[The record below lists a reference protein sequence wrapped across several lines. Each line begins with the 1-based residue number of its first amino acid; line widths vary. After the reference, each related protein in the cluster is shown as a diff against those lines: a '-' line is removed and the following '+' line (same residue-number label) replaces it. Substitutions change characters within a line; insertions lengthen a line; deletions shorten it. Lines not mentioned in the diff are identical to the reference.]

1 MPRASVR
8 PARPVIS
15 ASKPIKIRQTA
26 PPTDSTIAF
35 VARVVDRLTREIS
48 SRFPFHDVSRA
59 SIALPT
65 PIARLW
71 RVVSDL
77 ADAITRR
84 SDISSNAASVK
95 VPPVSSPTTSV
106 MSLLLL
112 PHSGPRRMNLVVGIH
127 CLCGGLYRAGL
138 QKKCLYPVCNNTVVC
153 CVVQTSQCC
162 LCPYFAY
169 LWCEDCE

>member
-1 MPRASVR
+1 MLNRFNQFPESLKNSIGLIGLTIIIFFTFFVLNIFYGPSVSIIESIN
-8 PARPVIS
+8 PA
-15 ASKPIKIRQTA
+15 KTGFLGGLGLPIIVSWLVA
-26 PPTDSTIAF
+26 AF

-59 SIALPT
+59 SIALST

-84 SDISSNAASVK
+84 SDISSKAASVK

-112 PHSGPRRMNLVVGIH
+112 PHSGP
-127 CLCGGLYRAGL
+127 
-138 QKKCLYPVCNNTVVC
+138 
-153 CVVQTSQCC
+153 
-162 LCPYFAY
+162 
-169 LWCEDCE
+169 